1 MLNRY
6 VDKRRFAG
14 RCTEMIW
21 YAISIIDKYGKI
33 IPLQTQ
39 SARVVELVDT
49 QDLKSCGH
57 CGRAGSIPA
66 PGTNQ
71 SESAAKALL
80 LTLILL
86 TLTPELTLLCSIFK
100 NFRLHQSE
108 S

>member
-1 MLNRY
+1 MKETP
-6 VDKRRFAG
+6 DKRKNNTFATL
-14 RCTEMIW
+14 R
-21 YAISIIDKYGKI
+21 
-33 IPLQTQ
+33 
-39 SARVVELVDT
+39 ARVVELVDT

-108 S
+108 SVSFTT